1 MMKMTLKEHIQG
13 INAKSLEWLAEN
25 PTGFVTT
32 LEEDP
37 EYWAEMGITTVDQFE
52 RDMLIS
58 DISDISKEK
67 NGMRLRLDW
76 KSHTTEELQE
86 IYDRLVSTPSYV

>member
-1 MMKMTLKEHIQG
+1 
-13 INAKSLEWLAEN
+13 
-25 PTGFVTT
+25 
-32 LEEDP
+32 
-37 EYWAEMGITTVDQFE
+37 MGITTVDQFE